1 MIVYPNP
8 SQEFIQLEIPNEQ
21 NTPCSIKIIN
31 ADGKVV
37 QINEN
42 FITVE
47 NKIDIR
53 SLANGW
59 YQLELNG
66 ENGTYRSFFVK
77 E

>member
-1 MIVYPNP
+1 
-8 SQEFIQLEIPNEQ
+8 
-21 NTPCSIKIIN
+21 
-31 ADGKVV
+31 VV

-42 FITVE
+42 FIPIE

-77 E
+77 ELFNF